1 MQIIYVVRHGETDIN
16 LNNKVND
23 KNISVTIN
31 KTGIK
36 QAKQTGKYFKNRKL
50 SKSNCIIYSSPSKRA
65 IDTAKLISNELKMS
79 DVKQDNRII
88 EFDQGLLSGLDKDSL
103 VLQQFLS
110 EFDKFT
116 KKYKN
121 DRISI
126 ELNFD
131 EFDKHKAKKYKAELR
146 SVIKKRVESFLD
158 SLPSKPKH
166 IIIVTHNGIM
176 GVIQELLTG
185 PVPDKTCGDITN
197 GKNCTIMGIVK
208 TNITK
213 KICNTNNFKE
223 NQVTH
228 FKVISFPNS
237 EHLK

>member
-1 MQIIYVVRHGETDIN
+1 MQIIYAVRHGETDVN
-16 LNNKVND
+16 LNEAVND

-36 QAKQTGKYFKNRKL
+36 QAKQTGKYFKSRKL
-50 SKSNCIIYSSPSKRA
+50 SKSNCIIYTSPSERA
-65 IDTAKLISNELKMS
+65 IATAKLISNELKMS
-79 DVKQDNRII
+79 DIKQDDRII
-88 EFDQGLLSGLDKDSL
+88 EFDQGLLSGLGKDST

-110 EFDKFT
+110 EFNKFT

-131 EFDKHKAKKYKAELR
+131 EFDKHKSKKYKAELR
-146 SVIKKRVESFLD
+146 SAVKTRVESFLY
-158 SLPSKPKH
+158 SLPSNPTH

-176 GVIQELLTG
+176 AVMQEILMG
-185 PVPDKTCGDITN
+185 PFPDNACGDLSN
-197 GKNCTIMGIVK
+197 GKNCAVMGIVK
-208 TNITK
+208 TGKN
-213 KICNTNNFKE
+213 
-223 NQVTH
+223 
-228 FKVISFPNS
+228 FKVISFPNT

>member
-1 MQIIYVVRHGETDIN
+1 MQIIYVVRHGETDTN

-36 QAKQTGKYFKNRKL
+36 QAKKTGKYLKNRNL
-50 SKSNCIIYSSPSKRA
+50 AKSNCIMYSSPSERA
-65 IDTAKLISNELKMS
+65 IATAKIISNSLELK
-79 DVKQDNRII
+79 DIKQDDRII
-88 EFDQGLLSGLDKDSL
+88 EFDQGLLSGLDKSSPIS
-103 VLQQFLS
+103 QQFHS

-146 SVIKKRVESFLD
+146 SDIKKRIEAFLD
-158 SLPSKPKH
+158 SLPNKPKN
-166 IIIVTHNGIM
+166 IIIVTHSGII
-176 GVIQELLTG
+176 GIIQELLTG
-185 PVPDKTCGDITN
+185 PFPDKACGDLTN
-197 GKNCTIMGIVK
+197 GKNCTIMGITKIGK
-208 TNITK
+208 T
-213 KICNTNNFKE
+213 
-223 NQVTH
+223 
-228 FKVISFPNS
+228 FKVISFPNT

>member
-1 MQIIYVVRHGETDIN
+1 MQIIYVVRHGETNTN
-16 LNNKVND
+16 LNDKVND

-50 SKSNCIIYSSPSKRA
+50 SKSNCIIYSSPSERA
-65 IDTAKLISNELKMS
+65 IATAKIISNELKIL
-79 DVKQDNRII
+79 DIKEDNRII
-88 EFDQGLLSGLDKDSL
+88 EFDQGLLSGLDKDSP

-146 SVIKKRVESFLD
+146 SVIKKRVESFLE
-158 SLPSKPKH
+158 SLPSNPTN

-185 PVPDKTCGDITN
+185 PVPDKECGDITN
-197 GKNCTIMGIVK
+197 GKNCTIMGVTK
-208 TNITK
+208 TNK
-213 KICNTNNFKE
+213 N
-223 NQVTH
+223 
-228 FKVISFPNS
+228 FKVISFPNT

>member
-1 MQIIYVVRHGETDIN
+1 
-16 LNNKVND
+16 
-23 KNISVTIN
+23 
-31 KTGIK
+31 
-36 QAKQTGKYFKNRKL
+36 
-50 SKSNCIIYSSPSKRA
+50 
-65 IDTAKLISNELKMS
+65 MS

-88 EFDQGLLSGLDKDSL
+88 EFDQGLLSGLGKDSP

-131 EFDKHKAKKYKAELR
+131 EFDKHKAKNYKAELR
-146 SVIKKRVESFLD
+146 SDIKKRVESFLN
-158 SLPSKPKH
+158 SLPNKPNH

-185 PVPDKTCGDITN
+185 PFPDKACGDITN
-197 GKNCTIMGIVK
+197 GKNCTIMGIAK
-208 TNITK
+208 TGKT
-213 KICNTNNFKE
+213 
-223 NQVTH
+223 
-228 FKVISFPNS
+228 FKVISFPNT